1 MKNFKNI
8 LCLVLALV
16 MVLGLAACGEKQADE
31 TKPEETKPAE
41 TKPAEGGETTPAD
54 PYAEA
59 VELTWF
65 LNAPNVQQ
73 GQAEVEAELKR
84 IVKEAI
90 NVDLNCVWI
99 PASDFY
105 TQVGTRVT
113 AGDWDIGTVNGA
125 IFNANVARNAFL
137 DLTPYL
143 EAGKLPT
150 ASAEIPA
157 DALKAGMYDGKVYA
171 ITPTKDIGSVYN
183 NIINREMMEKI
194 GIPIPEDR
202 PTRRSLYTW
211 MEQVNAKF
219 REDPANEKAH
229 PLFSINTNMFNNY
242 FYDTIIS
249 GSSTMGALVCT
260 NVKGLEEYGI
270 GDKTSVTTAMCS
282 AFTPEFEEWIYERY
296 DQTASGVAYGYP
308 AQDSDPKWFS
318 NGDMMMSGNQG
329 LMSIDPD
336 TYMASGNFH
345 VDLYNC
351 TEGLIYTGYLHAGM
365 YAINSQCKNPDRAIA
380 LMEMRYNNEEMR
392 NLLAFGIEGAD
403 KDWTDVDNDGV
414 IEVGA
419 RNADPKN
426 RYWYQ
431 WYPCWNVGVLQGKVA
446 PGSDPKFIE
455 LMREQNNT
463 MSVSQNVGFIV
474 DQTNIQNEVAALTN
488 VCQEYA
494 DRWKYPITIGSR
506 DAIAGEIE
514 AFRAKLTANGIEKVV
529 AEVQA
534 QLDAFHG
541 K

>member
-1 MKNFKNI
+1 MKNFKSI
-8 LCLVLALV
+8 LCLILALV
-16 MVLGLAACGEKQADE
+16 MVMALAACGEKQAE
-31 TKPEETKPAE
+31 ESKPQESKPAE
-41 TKPAEGGETTPAD
+41 SKPVEGENNNDD

-59 VELTWF
+59 VTLKWF
-65 LNAPNVQQ
+65 LNAPNVAQ
-73 GQAEVEAELKR
+73 GQEEVDKELKR

-90 NVDLNCVWI
+90 NVDLETRWI

-105 TQVGTRVT
+105 TQVGTLVT

-125 IFNANVARNAFL
+125 IFNANVQRNAFL

-143 EAGKLPT
+143 EAGALPT
-150 ASAEIPA
+150 ASAEIPEA
-157 DALKAGMYDGKVYA
+157 ALQAGMYDGKVYA

-202 PTRRSLYTW
+202 PTRRSLYGW
-211 MEQVNAKF
+211 MEEVNAKF

-229 PLFSINTNMFNNY
+229 PLFGINTNMFNNY
-242 FYDTIIS
+242 FFDSIIGGHS
-249 GSSTMGALVCT
+249 AMGALVAT
-260 NVKGLEEYGI
+260 NVVGLEEYGC
-270 GDKTSVTTAMCS
+270 GDKTNTTSVYCT

-308 AQDSDPKWFS
+308 AQDSDPKWFN

-329 LMSIDPD
+329 LMSIDEN
-336 TYMASGNFH
+336 TYMDSGNFH

-365 YAINSQCKNPDRAIA
+365 YAINANCENPDRAIA
-380 LMEMRYNNEEMR
+380 LMELRYNHEEMR
-392 NLLAFGIEGAD
+392 NLLAFGIEG
-403 KDWTDVDNDGV
+403 KDWEDADNDGV
-414 IEVGA
+414 VEILE
-419 RNADPKN
+419 RNSDSKN

-463 MSVSQNVGFIV
+463 MTVSQNVGFVV
-474 DQTNIQNEVAALTN
+474 DQANIQNEVAALTN
-488 VCQEYA
+488 VCQEYK
-494 DRWKYPITIGSR
+494 DRWMYPITIGSR
-506 DAIAGEIE
+506 DAIAGVIKE
-514 AFRAKLTANGIEKVV
+514 FQDKLNANGLQKVLD
-529 AEVQA
+529 EVQA
-534 QLDAFHG
+534 QLDAFNAG